1 MHVGVR
7 VGSII
12 DEVGTP
18 AFFNAAFSTVSVLLE
33 DGQPGKRFPV
43 FSRQL
48 YAGQVPTAQAAALL
62 RELHTIAL
70 ELQQFSPA
78 QLVWD
83 AEDRSLTPPWGDRIA
98 EHITSLGNYFVTS
111 TGRELWAL
119 LIEAAE
125 AAQAEQRDMR
135 VVSY

>member
-1 MHVGVR
+1 MHVGVL

-43 FSRQL
+43 FSHQL
-48 YAGQVPTAQAAALL
+48 YAGEVPAAQAASLL

-98 EHITSLGNYFVTS
+98 EHITSLGN
-111 TGRELWAL
+111 
-119 LIEAAE
+119 
-125 AAQAEQRDMR
+125 
-135 VVSY
+135 

>member
-18 AFFNAAFSTVSVLLE
+18 AFFNAAFSTVQVLLE
-33 DGQPGKRFPV
+33 GGQPGKRFPV
-43 FSRQL
+43 FSHQL
-48 YAGQVPTAQAAALL
+48 HAGEVPAAQAAALL

-70 ELQQFSPA
+70 ELQQFNPA

-98 EHITSLGNYFVTS
+98 EHITSLGSYS
-111 TGRELWAL
+111 GRELWAL

-125 AAQAEQRDMR
+125 AAHAEQRNMR

>member
-18 AFFNAAFSTVSVLLE
+18 AFFNAAFSTVLVLLE
-33 DGQPGKRFPV
+33 GGQPGKRFPV

-70 ELQQFSPA
+70 EPT

-83 AEDRSLTPPWGDRIA
+83 ADDRSLTPPWGKQIA

-125 AAQAEQRDMR
+125 AAHAEQRDMR

>member
-43 FSRQL
+43 FSHQL
-48 YAGQVPTAQAAALL
+48 YAGEVPAAQAASLL

-98 EHITSLGNYFVTS
+98 EHITSLGN
-111 TGRELWAL
+111 
-119 LIEAAE
+119 
-125 AAQAEQRDMR
+125 
-135 VVSY
+135 